1 MVVAL
6 ARREFAAR
14 LQQGQ
19 WLALLEPNLQ
29 NTTHVLAI
37 RPKTKLQLNDQA
49 PP

>member
-6 ARREFAAR
+6 ARREFAA
-14 LQQGQ
+14 LAQSQ
-19 WLALLEPNLQ
+19 WQDMLEPNLQ